1 MKIIVFGCLLH
12 IIIAVWNG
20 FFGPSFG
27 ADLDAQG
34 MHRNAVRVAENLVFD
49 ELRVGTEPY
58 TNFLGMIYWII
69 SDHLFIG
76 SLLSCI
82 FWTFSAIF
90 LLKTTK
96 LLDIEKKH
104 RSYVLLIYALLPS
117 SILYTSVTLRE
128 VYQLFFINLA
138 IFSALLIYLK
148 GNKRYIFA
156 LLLSL
161 AGASF
166 LHGALMMFSIAFLSL
181 LIFFYSWKGKKK
193 LPVVK
198 IIISAP
204 VITLMLAIGISFFSQ
219 NAYNIEDG
227 LSGSIEKYQEGGLA
241 IDGRTNYKT
250 ETSISGFFGL
260 VTFIP
265 LSLFQYLFE
274 PMPWKISSVFVDIP
288 ILIENMLRLFLLYKA
303 FKNLKSLTSQH
314 CRTLIFL
321 IISYFA
327 LETIWATG
335 TINWGTA
342 SRHHIPA
349 LGILLIIAFFK
360 IKPHENPSY
369 HYRA

>member
-1 MKIIVFGCLLH
+1 MNRIILIGFSIRL
-12 IIIAVWNG
+12 IIALWNG
-20 FFGPSFG
+20 FWGPSFG
-27 ADLDAQG
+27 ADLDALTF
-34 MHRNAVRVAENLVFD
+34 HIVASDYAKDPTFTEIQIGWIYSYILGLVYAAT
-49 ELRVGTEPY
+49 L
-58 TNFLGMIYWII
+58 
-69 SDHLFIG
+69 DHVFIG

-82 FWTFSAIF
+82 FWLLSANYLLRTFR
-90 LLKTTK
+90 LLNV
-96 LLDIEKKH
+96 EKKH
-104 RSYVLLIYALLPS
+104 TNSALLIYALLPS

-128 VYQLFFINLA
+128 VYQLFFINLS
-138 IFSALLIYLK
+138 IFSALLFYLNS
-148 GNKRYIFA
+148 NKRYLFA

-161 AGASF
+161 IGASF
-166 LHGALMMFSIAFLSL
+166 LHGALMMFSIAFLSI

-193 LPVVK
+193 LPVLK

-204 VITLMLAIGISFFSQ
+204 IITLILAIGISFFSQ

-227 LSGSIEKYQEGGLA
+227 LSDSIEKYQEGGLA

-250 ETSISGFFGL
+250 ETSISGIFAL
-260 VTFIP
+260 ITFIP

-274 PMPWKISSVFVDIP
+274 PMPWKISSVFVDTP
-288 ILIENMLRLFLLYKA
+288 IFIENMLRLFLIYKA
-303 FKNLKSLTSQH
+303 FKNFKNLISQH
-314 CRTLIFL
+314 YRTLLFL

-327 LETIWATG
+327 LETIWAMG